1 MDVPRVGSEHL
12 APGTIL
18 RCKGN
23 QGIEHVVGPGLAE
36 QLAGTP
42 RDRPIGQDQLGS
54 GQHPGQAGLALSC
67 SPRLG
72 DHRGRHHGSLPGAMG
87 FGEERPSI
95 AITPVESDERPCIE
109 HPHAA
114 GGLRRRVGGCQA
126 VRTLAAAMSSS
137 VIGPESASY
146 SAMAVAKRSRPTRSA
161 AAWAIQELTPPRPA
175 RTRTSARRSP
185 GRVTVNLGISRFTL
199 WSMTQVL
206 PEMRGRGLEGPGQLG
221 EGDADADSRR
231 GGHP

>member
-1 MDVPRVGSEHL
+1 
-12 APGTIL
+12 
-18 RCKGN
+18 
-23 QGIEHVVGPGLAE
+23 
-36 QLAGTP
+36 
-42 RDRPIGQDQLGS
+42 
-54 GQHPGQAGLALSC
+54 
-67 SPRLG
+67 
-72 DHRGRHHGSLPGAMG
+72 MG
-87 FGEERPSI
+87 FGEERPSV

-175 RTRTSARRSP
+175 RSRTSARRSP

-199 WSMTQVL
+199 WSMTRVL
-206 PEMRGRGLEGPGQLG
+206 PEMRVDCRRPGGGRTPPPCPLGLYDQSARDLRPGAPPLPRRRPAQAPTTGRPPAGDRPVVGACGPRSPCLPC
-221 EGDADADSRR
+221 RR
-231 GGHP
+231 RHRACRRRPQPSQACRR